1 MPTDQPTQPTTPQR
15 SGLAKDVWPRLASGL
30 VLGATALGLLW
41 WGPLPF
47 ALLVMAVCTV
57 MSWEWARVVRGG
69 DSDATLVI
77 HILAVVAACV
87 LAAAGYA
94 ALGVLATMICALI
107 VAILRFGEKARLS
120 AIGVAYTCL
129 PAIALLWLRGDAT
142 YGFLA
147 TLLLLLLVVM
157 TDTGAYFSGRMIG
170 GPKLWPQVSPNK
182 TWSGLAGGAA
192 AAIVTGAVFAV
203 VLLGTAPFRLA
214 LTGLVV
220 ALVAQAGD
228 MAESAL
234 KRGRGV
240 KDASALIPGHGG
252 FMDRMDGVVTAA
264 IAAAL
269 FALAVNMHA
278 PARAFLLW
286 S

>member
-1 MPTDQPTQPTTPQR
+1 MPTDQPRLPTASQ
-15 SGLAKDVWPRLASGL
+15 GGGIAKDLWPRLLSGL
-30 VLGATALGLLW
+30 VLGAIALGVLW
-41 WGPLPF
+41 WGPWPF
-47 ALLVMAVCTV
+47 AMLVMVVCIV
-57 MSWEWARVVRGG
+57 MSWEWARVVRDG

-77 HILAVVAACV
+77 HILAVVAACL

-94 ALGVLATMICALI
+94 ALGVLATMICAMI
-107 VAILRFGEKARLS
+107 VAVLRFGEKARLS
-120 AIGVAYTCL
+120 AIGVLYTCL
-129 PAIALLWLRGDAT
+129 PAVALLWLRGDAT

-147 TLLLLLLVVM
+147 TLLLLLLVIV
-157 TDTGAYFSGRMIG
+157 TDTGAYFAGRLIG
-170 GPKLWPQVSPNK
+170 GPKLWVRVSPNK
-182 TWSGLAGGAA
+182 TWSGLAGGAIA
-192 AAIVTGAVFAV
+192 AMTVGAAFAI
-203 VLLGTAPFRLA
+203 LILGVAPMRLA

-234 KRGRGV
+234 KRGKGV

-264 IAAAL
+264 IVVAL